1 MRRRGFLRVCGGG
14 AAVALLAGARGA
26 EPFLFRR
33 ARFYDHGSYVSVSV
47 GFPELLRATDRD
59 AMAWLDSGFET
70 VLRYECVLLEH
81 GTHREVARRVHE
93 VTIRYDFLQGNRY
106 EVRAR
111 QGGRTLFRRH
121 YSDRARAVR
130 AATRLSKVPIARAAD
145 LVRGGPDGPAYVAA
159 IVAQRNPLEPSTQG
173 PGADPAVARAQDR
186 DVRWF
191 GRLVGFLVGEVP
203 EAEVTVR
210 VRTQPFYL
218 EVR

>member
-1 MRRRGFLRVCGGG
+1 MRRRGFLRLLGSA
-14 AAVALLAGARGA
+14 AAVPLLTAARGA

-33 ARFYDHGSYVSVSV
+33 ARFYDHGSYVSVSIA
-47 GFPELLRATDRD
+47 FPELLRASDRA

-70 VLRYECVLLEH
+70 VLRYEFVVLEY

-111 QGGRTLFRRH
+111 QGGRTLSRRH
-121 YSDRARAVR
+121 FSDRAAAVR
-130 AATRLSKVPIARAAD
+130 AATRLARVPIARAKD
-145 LVRGGPDGPAYVAA
+145 LVRGGADGPAYLVA
-159 IVAQRNPLEPSTQG
+159 IVAQRNPLEPSVHG
-173 PGADPAVARAQDR
+173 PGADPAVSRAQDR